1 MADRVANDRIELRGL
16 RILASCGVLGE
27 EHARAQPFVVDVD
40 LICDLTA
47 AGVSDELGDT
57 VDYGS
62 VCDRLV
68 ALATERHHELMEH
81 LAHRLAMS
89 LLADGRVVEV
99 DLVIRKLR
107 PPVPHDLATAAVR
120 VVRGR

>member
-1 MADRVANDRIELRGL
+1 MTDRVTNDRIELRGL
-16 RILASCGVLGE
+16 RILAFCGVLDE
-27 EHARAQPFVVDVD
+27 EHGRAQPFEVDVD
-40 LICDLTA
+40 LNCDLSA
-47 AGVSDELGDT
+47 AGESDELGDT

-68 ALATERHHELMEH
+68 ALATERHHDLMEH

-89 LLADGRVVEV
+89 LLADGRVDEV

-107 PPVPHDLATAAVR
+107 PPVPHDLATAGVR
-120 VVRGR
+120 VVRTR

>member
-1 MADRVANDRIELRGL
+1 MTDRFTNDRIELRGL
-16 RILASCGVLGE
+16 RILAFCGVLGE
-27 EHARAQPFVVDVD
+27 EHSRAQPFEVDVD
-40 LICDLTA
+40 LICDLSA
-47 AGVSDELGDT
+47 AGESDELGDT

-89 LLADGRVVEV
+89 LLEDGRVDEV

-107 PPVPHDLATAAVR
+107 PPVPHDLATAGVR
-120 VVRGR
+120 VVRRR